1 MFETIIVPSQASFLF
16 SLPQQFVGKKIK
28 VLMYSED
35 EIFETVEEKPVSKA
49 AQFRGMLNMSKEQ
62 INAFHQYVE
71 TSRNV
76 INPYQL

>member
-16 SLPQQFVGKKIK
+16 SLPEQFVGKKIK

-35 EIFETVEEKPVSKA
+35 EVFPVVEEKPISKA

-62 INAFHQYVE
+62 VSAFHQYVE
-71 TSRNV
+71 NSRNEWERD
-76 INPYQL
+76 I

>member
-49 AQFRGMLNMSKEQ
+49 AQFRGMFTKEEAQ
-62 INAFHQYVE
+62 QFHDYVNE
-71 TSRNV
+71 SRKEWERD
-76 INPYQL
+76 I